1 MIHRRLTAAA
11 TSIVLALVVAGCDGG
26 LFGPQSGN
34 VRFVLSSATV
44 APMLTDAPA
53 AAPSMSV
60 VDGAALS
67 GGHDD
72 DDDDHPNPYFQSAN
86 VTFTSV
92 LARNLDGVLVNIT
105 MDLPVTV
112 DVMTM
117 ERGRQITLPDGD
129 LAPGTYDQVVVV
141 MSQVQGVTH
150 EGTTITID
158 PPGGGWTAIG
168 VRIER
173 SAAVVDTIEAQTQAP
188 AKAFLVQI
196 ETENAVEAGRCQVQ
210 ASPVYVNFVA
220 VLEVRVA
227 PGGDQFELR

>member
-1 MIHRRLTAAA
+1 MIHRRLAAAA

-158 PPGGGWTAIG
+158 PPGGGWTAIVPVCPFEVADG
-168 VRIER
+168 ETSVIGLQLSVRR
-173 SAAVVDTIEAQTQAP
+173 SFVWRDGGLRFRPYIVCESPAP
-188 AKAFLVQI
+188 
-196 ETENAVEAGRCQVQ
+196 EPEG
-210 ASPVYVNFVA
+210 
-220 VLEVRVA
+220 
-227 PGGDQFELR
+227 